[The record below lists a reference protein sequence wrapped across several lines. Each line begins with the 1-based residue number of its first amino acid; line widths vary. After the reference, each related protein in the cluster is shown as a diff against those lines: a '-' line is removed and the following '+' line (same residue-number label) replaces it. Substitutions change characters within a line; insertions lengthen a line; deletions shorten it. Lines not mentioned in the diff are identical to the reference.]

1 MWFDQLDHWQ
11 TFAAGVL
18 TVGAAFIADV
28 FALGVAFIAVRAA
41 RQQERREVEA
51 LRLSLAVEIRRLVDV
66 MLQTH
71 EIFERVSRTGQ
82 SLLADDV
89 VKEISRHT
97 PVVFPA
103 VAGRVGLLGFR
114 VAPYLLTFYKNLE
127 GIEHAG
133 QMAADPAGFVQPNE
147 LHALTK
153 LIKDACRQNVL
164 PLLSKLP
171 RDKTDPEGKA
181 KIEAMGYGCG
191 RRGRRY
197 FRVHI

>member
-18 TVGAAFIADV
+18 TVGVAFIAGV
-28 FALGVAFIAVRAA
+28 FALGAAFIAVRSA

-71 EIFERVSRTGQ
+71 EIFDRVSRIGQ

-89 VKEISRHT
+89 VTEVSRGA
-97 PVVFPA
+97 PVVFP
-103 VAGRVGLLGFR
+103 GMGDRIGLLGFR
-114 VAPYLLTFYKNLE
+114 VAPLVLTFYTNLK

-133 QMAADPAGFVQPNE
+133 RMAADPAGFVQPNE
-147 LHALTK
+147 LRALMK
-153 LIKDACRQNVL
+153 LIEDACRQNVL

-171 RDKTDPEGKA
+171 RDKTDPERKA
-181 KIEAMGYGCG
+181 KIEAMG
-191 RRGRRY
+191 
-197 FRVHI
+197 

>member
-1 MWFDQLDHWQ
+1 MWLDLLDHWQ

-18 TVGAAFIADV
+18 TVGAAFIAGV
-28 FALGVAFIAVRAA
+28 YALGAAFIAVRAA

-51 LRLSLAVEIRRLVDV
+51 LRLSMAAEIRRLVDV

-103 VAGRVGLLGFR
+103 MADRIGLLGFR
-114 VAPYLLTFYKNLE
+114 VAPFVLTFYTNLK

-133 QMAADPAGFVQPNE
+133 RMAADPAGFVQPNE
-147 LHALTK
+147 LRALMK

-171 RDKTDPEGKA
+171 RDKTNPDTERKA
-181 KIEAMGYGCG
+181 KIKAMG
-191 RRGRRY
+191 
-197 FRVHI
+197 

>member
-18 TVGAAFIADV
+18 TVGAALIAGV

-41 RQQERREVEA
+41 RQQERREVET

-89 VKEISRHT
+89 VKEISRGT
-97 PVVFPA
+97 PVVFPVMA
-103 VAGRVGLLGFR
+103 DRVGLLGFR
-114 VAPYLLTFYKNLE
+114 LAPFVRTFYTNLK

-133 QMAADPAGFVQPNE
+133 RMAADPAGFVQPNE
-147 LHALTK
+147 LRALTK

-171 RDKTDPEGKA
+171 RDQTDPERKA
-181 KIEAMGYGCG
+181 KIEAMG
-191 RRGRRY
+191 
-197 FRVHI
+197 

>member
-1 MWFDQLDHWQ
+1 MWFDLLDHWQ
-11 TFAAGVL
+11 SFAAGVL
-18 TVGAAFIADV
+18 TVGAAFIACV
-28 FALGVAFIAVRAA
+28 FALGAAFIAVRAA

-71 EIFERVSRTGQ
+71 EIFDRVSRTGQ

-89 VKEISRHT
+89 AKEISRGR

-103 VAGRVGLLGFR
+103 MADRIGLLGFR
-114 VAPYLLTFYKNLE
+114 VAPYVLTFYKNLK
-127 GIEHAG
+127 GIERAG

-147 LHALTK
+147 LRALMK

-171 RDKTDPEGKA
+171 RDKTDPERQA
-181 KIEAMGYGCG
+181 KIEAMG
-191 RRGRRY
+191 
-197 FRVHI
+197 